1 MGYLECS
8 TTVPIDKTIYIL
20 LTLHSSMIFL
30 FDEQIRL
37 IHRVVLNT
45 NGIEQSIT
53 VRTTLSNFQLA
64 FGTECNIG
72 ESNFQ
77 LTSHKL
83 WVRIVFLFTKV
94 WAFYDQ
100 LSISSLLWNLCKIFI
115 RSDLSIFVSSEIGT
129 SLSALLLRISI
140 HF

>member
-8 TTVPIDKTIYIL
+8 ATVPIDKTIYIL

-37 IHRVVLNT
+37 THRVVLNT

-64 FGTECNIG
+64 FGTEC
-72 ESNFQ
+72 
-77 LTSHKL
+77 KL
-83 WVRIVFLFTKV
+83 YYIVK
-94 WAFYDQ
+94 
-100 LSISSLLWNLCKIFI
+100 LSTHIS
-115 RSDLSIFVSSEIGT
+115 
-129 SLSALLLRISI
+129 
-140 HF
+140 